1 MTQDE
6 IISKLQSDALFA
18 LGFAVDNNLDGVV
31 ISLKNKGINVP
42 LLQGAELKKWCYE
55 KLVEI
60 LKSNK
65 QLCIDIISAVQYNKD
80 ATNYTAGF
88 YDYFANTQ
96 PADTVTAQ
104 QKFDVNALL
113 GGLGSGLLTYASIS
127 GDLGGA
133 GTTQTQAEKEAIAA
147 AEKADAERKKR
158 TTNIIIGVVVGIVV
172 IAVLFAVF
180 KKKKSS

>member
-1 MTQDE
+1 MTQSE
-6 IISKLQSDALFA
+6 IIAKLESDALFA
-18 LGFAVDNNLDGVV
+18 LGFAVDNNPDGVV
-31 ISLKNKGINVP
+31 VALNNKGITVP
-42 LLQGAELKKWCYE
+42 TLPLADVKKWCYE

-65 QLCIDIISAVQYNKD
+65 QLCIDIISAVPYNKE
-80 ATNYTAGF
+80 ATNYTADF

-104 QKFDVNALL
+104 QRFDINALL
-113 GGLGSGLLTYASIS
+113 GGLGSGLMTYASIS
-127 GDLGGA
+127 GDF
-133 GTTQTQAEKEAIAA
+133 GTSGSTMTTAEREAIAA
-147 AEKADAERKKR
+147 AQKAELERKQK

-172 IAVLFAVF
+172 VAVLFAVF